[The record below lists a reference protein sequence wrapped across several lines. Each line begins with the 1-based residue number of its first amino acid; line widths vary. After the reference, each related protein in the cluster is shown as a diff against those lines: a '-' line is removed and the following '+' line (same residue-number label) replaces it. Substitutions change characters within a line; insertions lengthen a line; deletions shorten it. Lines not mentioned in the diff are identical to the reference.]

1 MTIRLVKHETGDY
14 TYDTETREWTKSSIM
29 KDRLK
34 NVLGIEIQTKNPI
47 DVELSLDSKY
57 TVILVT
63 FILNYHQI
71 MSSSNQREKVDGA
84 S

>member
-34 NVLGIEIQTKNPI
+34 NVLGIEIRTKNPI
-47 DVELSLDSKY
+47 DVELSLDSK
-57 TVILVT
+57 I
-63 FILNYHQI
+63 H
-71 MSSSNQREKVDGA
+71 SNPSNFYPELSPDYEFFRSTRKSRWG
-84 S
+84 